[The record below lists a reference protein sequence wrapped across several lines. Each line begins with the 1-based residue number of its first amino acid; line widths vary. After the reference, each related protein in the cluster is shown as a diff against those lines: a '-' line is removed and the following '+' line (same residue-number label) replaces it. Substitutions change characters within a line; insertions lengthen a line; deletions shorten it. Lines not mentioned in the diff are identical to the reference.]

1 MILHSLPSEQKE
13 AVIQSIQSKDDKMDV
28 EQFLDYYS
36 IEDDIFKKYK
46 HECTKEQY
54 TEYYN
59 KIINEYCN

>member
-1 MILHSLPSEQKE
+1 
-13 AVIQSIQSKDDKMDV
+13 MDV

-36 IEDDIFKKYK
+36 IEDDIFKIYK

-59 KIINEYCN
+59 KIVNEYCN